1 MGLRRVV
8 PILAGAFLLLTPL
21 SLPAQEANQGEA
33 VRLREE
39 FTSLDNEAASVA
51 IPVPRPLDPCP
62 APNPPE

>member
-8 PILAGAFLLLTPL
+8 PILAAAFLLLAPL

-33 VRLREE
+33 VGLGEGL
-39 FTSLDNEAASVA
+39 TSLDNEAASVA
-51 IPVPRPLDPCP
+51 IPVPQPLDPCP